1 MSARR
6 SIKAILLG
14 TALAAGMAVAGPAA
28 AAPAPITDT
37 GPALSCLVPVFDVPV
52 PTLDGFTVT
61 ASNAVN
67 VWGYDYQSTPGV
79 ADFVDRIGPVAQY
92 SVTGLA
98 AGQSATMWAAFWT
111 VVGCQPGPRAEVT
124 GAALATA
131 LAPTLDAPVRT
142 ATGFTVNVTN
152 YDANFT
158 WTPTTSAGTAVNG
171 TPDGST
177 LPVTVSGLTAGQS
190 SKLTMTSTRT
200 GYIDGTADV
209 TGSALNAALAPTLD
223 APVRTA
229 TGFTVNVTNYDAN
242 FTWTPTATAGTAVN
256 GTPDGSTLPVTV
268 SGLTAG
274 QSSKLTMTS
283 TRMGYIEGTADVT
296 GQAADPTP
304 PAPPA
309 PNVTPMPTPTPAVT
323 PTPTQIAT
331 PQTGRE
337 QMVVAFF
344 PGRFAARPAQKK
356 SVDAMIAKMPTG
368 STTSSIIVMRV
379 PERPNTYD
387 LALARQRANGV
398 HKYLTDRG
406 IGSTYVVSM
415 EKVGKKRLD
424 TAVVTLVWSKP

>member
-124 GAALATA
+124 GAALAT
-131 LAPTLDAPVRT
+131 
-142 ATGFTVNVTN
+142 
-152 YDANFT
+152 
-158 WTPTTSAGTAVNG
+158 
-171 TPDGST
+171 
-177 LPVTVSGLTAGQS
+177 
-190 SKLTMTSTRT
+190 
-200 GYIDGTADV
+200 
-209 TGSALNAALAPTLD
+209 ALAPTLD